1 MGLEDLQTTLAALP
15 AFLIPLVVFASSLLE
30 YVFPPYWGDTLIL
43 LGFFLA
49 GQGVTS
55 WVEIFVAAV
64 AGAIVGAAIAYGIG
78 KRYGMRAV
86 RRFSRRRPRRQSRLR
101 SRERVQRLFQRH
113 GEPILLINRFLPV
126 VRGMMLYAAG
136 AMELRTRPVMFY
148 SSIGSLVWVLLMMGV
163 GWWAGDTVEQLEATF
178 TQSSR
183 AIGVV
188 AGVIFLAWVGWL
200 AWRFFRGRNGA
211 ASGPVDDAD
220 ATNGTPAETAG
231 PTP

>member
-1 MGLEDLQTTLAALP
+1 MGLEDLQTTVAALP

-49 GQGVTS
+49 GQGAAS

-64 AGAIVGAAIAYGIG
+64 AGAIVGAAVAYGIG

-86 RRFSRRRPRRQSRLR
+86 RRFSRRRRRRSR
-101 SRERVQRLFQRH
+101 SRERVQRLFQRY

-136 AMELRTRPVMFY
+136 AMELRPRPVMFY
-148 SSIGSLVWVLLMMGV
+148 SSIGSFAWVLLMMGL
-163 GWWAGDTVEQLEATF
+163 GWWAGDTLEQLESTF
-178 TQSSR
+178 AQSSR
-183 AIGVV
+183 VIGTV
-188 AGVIFLAWVGWL
+188 AAVIFVAWLGWL
-200 AWRFFRGRNGA
+200 AWRYFRPRNGVVTEPT
-211 ASGPVDDAD
+211 SDAD
-220 ATNGTPAETAG
+220 AADGSRAESTDSAR
-231 PTP
+231 